1 MKRKA
6 LCFVLTLLVMAV
18 FSLVGCG
25 GGGGHSNPA
34 SSNIAGNARVSGVVV
49 DSSNNPVP
57 NAKVR
62 LVLASKALVNSLI
75 NNISSTSRLA
85 TNDNQNE
92 FTTNTD
98 NKGQYTFV
106 NVPYGEYTL
115 SAVTAN
121 GAQIVTRLS
130 VNAAEIDSDKIVLAP
145 FGSISG
151 VVTDAKEQP
160 IKGAVVYIDGTSYC
174 SITDDFGGYTLKY
187 VPINT
192 ALKLCAMASGFET
205 KTNTVTIDPEQ
216 KLDLDSETEE
226 VNFSLT
232 ALTTTTKFC
241 LVNCSISGEGAN
253 LNNLLV
259 LAVSDDAKN
268 VYVAQASN
276 GAATICITTPGKYNI
291 IPASLYNGTNVAG
304 TSKTLEISGK
314 EIQSNGSKDLTL
326 SIGKPTYGGS
336 PAYATLSGSIDNTN
350 ISDTQFEVHLID
362 ETGHD
367 RKQIISSDL
376 NFTFN
381 NVPDGNYKII
391 VCSDNSLFVSSNYGI
406 SDGKGLEIPSPL
418 TPVVV
423 TPEVSLSNGSATV
436 KIVNSPFEYN
446 NNLASFSVYGF
457 DKSSNPILLYRNE
470 GGKVDLSVYEFSA
483 KAGTEANV
491 SLDNL
496 SADSTLGGI
505 KFLYRNETDYRSDK
519 PIFEKMYTFN
529 KGKPDYRKISLGS
542 LKVSNNII
550 LFKTVT
556 YRDALYYL
564 VVTLDETQSETYVY
578 VFDSTGNQV
587 TCNEITGKVTY
598 GNACLLTD
606 TNITDPTLYVQ
617 FEVEIEGSGRLFIWK
632 YLFSE
637 LVTSDGANAYP
648 LTPEDGNN
656 SPKYSPNSINKI
668 LATSDG
674 KIFSVCDNYV
684 LIYDPSVVADSS
696 WTQIGFGTSNRT
708 VAPFSTIVPS
718 SDNNHKIFY
727 INHEDN
733 GACAGYKA
741 YLGVSEFDADNT
753 STTVKYNYEIGE
765 FHLYYGNT
773 SNCNTGSTRIG
784 SNDYS
789 YYILF
794 DNTGY
799 PFSLSDCLD
808 NLEATNKV
816 FIHNGYNWNNG
827 TKLPTINSELVF
839 SNTIYSATNI
849 ESSFINAGY
858 NFETWI
864 ERKPNE
870 QYFVL
875 RNKNS
880 FKEHKIL
887 INQVFNSSAYLE
899 SSIGYSKVNG
909 EQVHVICADSDNNIQ
924 VMVLNC
930 IDPDHKN

>member
-34 SSNIAGNARVSGVVV
+34 SSNIAGTARVSGVVY
-49 DSSNNPVP
+49 DSSNKPVA

-121 GAQIVTRLS
+121 GAQVVTRLS
-130 VNAAEIDSDKIVLAP
+130 VNAAEIDTDKIVLAP
-145 FGSISG
+145 FGSITG
-151 VVTDAKEQP
+151 VVTDGKEQP

-174 SITDDFGGYTLKY
+174 SITDDFGGYALNNLP
-187 VPINT
+187 VNT

-205 KTNTVTIDPEQ
+205 KTNSVTIDPKQ
-216 KLDLDSETEE
+216 KLDLGSETEE

-241 LVNCSISGEGAN
+241 LVNCSISGDGAN

-259 LAVSDDAKN
+259 LAVSDDGKN
-268 VYVAQASN
+268 AYVAQAIS
-276 GAATICITTPGKYNI
+276 GVATICITTPGKYNI

-314 EIQSNGSKDLTL
+314 EIQSNESKALNL
-326 SIGKPTYGGS
+326 SIGK
-336 PAYATLSGSIDNTN
+336 PAYATLSGSIDNKNT
-350 ISDTQFEVHLID
+350 SDTQFEVHLID

-367 RKQIISSDL
+367 RKQIKTSNDL

-423 TPEVSLSNGSATV
+423 TPEVSVSNGSATV
-436 KIVNSPFEYN
+436 KIVNSPFIYD

-457 DKSSNPILLYRNE
+457 DKSSNPVLLYSNNE
-470 GGKVDLSVYEFSA
+470 GEVDTTTFEFAA
-483 KAGTEANV
+483 KAGTKANV

-496 SADSTLGGI
+496 SADSTLGGV
-505 KFLYRNETDYRSDK
+505 KFIYRNETDYRSDK
-519 PIFEKMYTFN
+519 PIFEKMYAFN

-542 LKVSNNII
+542 LKVSDNII

-564 VVTLDETQSETYVY
+564 VVTTDESSNDEPTKVI
-578 VFDSTGNQV
+578 VFDSEGVQKGS
-587 TCNEITGKVTY
+587 ISISAPVTY
-598 GNACLLTD
+598 GNACFVKNEDNPFL
-606 TNITDPTLYVQ
+606 IVQ
-617 FEVEIEGSGRLFIWK
+617 YNGGGSLRMEK
-632 YLFSE
+632 HLFSNI
-637 LVTSDGANAYP
+637 LTSQYVNDSSF
-648 LTPEDGNN
+648 PEPQETTGGYYQPD
-656 SPKYSPNSINKI
+656 SINKV

-674 KIFSVCDNYV
+674 KIFSVCDSFV
-684 LIYDPSVVADSS
+684 LIYDPSVVGDSS

-733 GACAGYKA
+733 GSCAGYKA

-765 FHLYYGNT
+765 FHLYYGDT

-816 FIHNGYNWNNG
+816 FIPNGYNWNNG

-864 ERKPNE
+864 ERRPDE

-875 RNKNS
+875 KNTNS
-880 FKEHKIL
+880 FKENKIL

-899 SSIGYSKVNG
+899 SSIGYSTVNG